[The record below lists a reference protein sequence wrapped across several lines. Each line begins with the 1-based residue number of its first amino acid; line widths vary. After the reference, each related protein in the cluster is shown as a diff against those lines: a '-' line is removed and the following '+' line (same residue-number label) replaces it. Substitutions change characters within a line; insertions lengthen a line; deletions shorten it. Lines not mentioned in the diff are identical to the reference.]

1 MLMLI
6 CLTDMGC
13 VLQNAEEVLQGLLAV
28 QASLEDVTSDNDLQR
43 LQQGEWYKQLL
54 DQARK
59 DSESAMEG

>member
-28 QASLEDVTSDNDLQR
+28 QAISLEDVTSDNDLQR
-43 LQQGEWYKQLL
+43 LQQPGRTVSLQWKAETQCT
-54 DQARK
+54 
-59 DSESAMEG
+59 